1 MEKWNLIQNQHYFAT
16 FYKTIYYFSQKR
28 KIMVKNMLFGAKI
41 LKVNLRRPKLSMRVI
56 SCGFI
61 LRKWP

>member
-1 MEKWNLIQNQHYFAT
+1 MEKWNLIQNQHYFANFLT
-16 FYKTIYYFSQKR
+16 TYYFSQKR

-56 SCGFI
+56 KVEPQI
-61 LRKWP
+61 